1 VKIKEIRE
9 HSLDQLK
16 TELEAMHRRQFEL
29 KSQAVTEKMQAT
41 SELSKVRKD
50 IARILTVMR
59 ERELA
64 AAAQAQPAPGG
75 PTA

>member
-1 VKIKEIRE
+1 MKIKEIRE

-41 SELSKVRKD
+41 SELS
-50 IARILTVMR
+50 
-59 ERELA
+59 
-64 AAAQAQPAPGG
+64 
-75 PTA
+75 